1 MTTTTARSA
10 GAPTTGSSAT
20 IGLTRWLRVVR
31 GELLKIRTLNI
42 WWLFGIAA
50 LVTIGLALLTNSV
63 SAHFD
68 LNPTMPTASDFSSGP
83 NDPNGG
89 KSVDFQQAQAD
100 AIAQRDHARSPAG
113 LANLAANIYT
123 SGQFFGLLFVLLL
136 GIIVVTNEF
145 FHQTATTTFLTTPRR
160 TAVIL
165 AKLATGMTIAAVFW
179 LFTTVI
185 DVVTG
190 SIFFASEGVST
201 SLGRGDVTRALLLN
215 LLAYALWAVFGVGIG
230 VLLRSQIGAVV
241 TGAVLYLLSFP
252 LAFAVFGLVHEYL
265 IKKDWV
271 LTAMVSVPSLASTVM
286 ISTDKPWDQAPQ
298 QWVGA
303 VVLIGYG
310 VAAGAIGTL
319 ITRKRDIS

>member
-1 MTTTTARSA
+1 
-10 GAPTTGSSAT
+10 
-20 IGLTRWLRVVR
+20 
-31 GELLKIRTLNI
+31 
-42 WWLFGIAA
+42 
-50 LVTIGLALLTNSV
+50 
-63 SAHFD
+63 
-68 LNPTMPTASDFSSGP
+68 MPTPSDFPSGQGGP
-83 NDPNGG
+83 SGG

-100 AIAQRDHARSPAG
+100 AIAQRDHARSAAG

-165 AKLATGMTIAAVFW
+165 AKLAAGILIAAAFW

-185 DVVTG
+185 DVIAG
-190 SIFFASEGVST
+190 SIFFASEGFGN

-215 LLAYALWAVFGVGIG
+215 LLAYALWAVLGIGIG

-252 LAFAVFGLVHEYL
+252 LAFAFFALIHTYL

-286 ISTDKPWDQAPQ
+286 ISTDKPWEQAPP

-310 VAAGAIGTL
+310 VVAGTIGTL
-319 ITRKRDIS
+319 ITRRRDIS

>member
-1 MTTTTARSA
+1 MTTTTA
-10 GAPTTGSSAT
+10 PTVSSPASVS
-20 IGLTRWLRVVR
+20 LTRWLRVVR

-50 LVTIGLALLTNSV
+50 LATIGLALLSNSIT
-63 SAHFD
+63 AHYD
-68 LNPTMPTASDFSSGP
+68 LNPSMPSPSDFTPGQGGP
-83 NDPNGG
+83 GG
-89 KSVDFQQAQAD
+89 NQADFQQAQAE
-100 AIAQRDHARSPAG
+100 AIAQRDHARSAAG

-123 SGQFFGLLFVLLL
+123 SGQFFGLLFVMLL

-160 TAVIL
+160 TVVIL
-165 AKLATGMTIAAVFW
+165 AKLAAGILIAAVFW
-179 LFTTVI
+179 LFTTII
-185 DVVTG
+185 DVIAG
-190 SIFFASEGVST
+190 SIFFSSEGVST

-215 LLAYALWAVFGVGIG
+215 LLAYGLWAVFGVGIG

-252 LAFAVFGLVHEYL
+252 LAFAFFGLIHAYV

-271 LTAMVSVPSLASTVM
+271 LTAMVSVPSMASTVM
-286 ISTDKPWDQAPQ
+286 ISTDKPWEQAPA

-303 VVLIGYG
+303 IVLVGYG
-310 VAAGAIGTL
+310 VVAAAIGTM